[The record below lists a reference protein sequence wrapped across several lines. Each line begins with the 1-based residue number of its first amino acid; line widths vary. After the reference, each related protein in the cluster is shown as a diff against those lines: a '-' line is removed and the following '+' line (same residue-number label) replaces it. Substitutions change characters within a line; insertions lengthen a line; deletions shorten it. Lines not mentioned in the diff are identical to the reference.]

1 MRKSGSFSAQW
12 RRSVLCASVSVAALT
27 SISDT
32 ALAQACRSEL
42 GSLFCD
48 GLITRDAIPIDAIA
62 PVLNTVPP
70 VVDAVTPPQGGIVDP
85 KVLNS
90 LDALLR
96 KVGDVGGGAV
106 VQTLATLGQ
115 TVNAVA
121 MVAGGLS
128 QNIIAEALEGDMVPD
143 HTALAPISVS
153 TPGAIDSLFMVSG
166 YKALR
171 HDGFDISSSFAP
183 VDGKTP
189 GFDEQNYGLTVAGRF
204 DGSELLGAA
213 PHSVT
218 LGVLG
223 NYTHTDIDVDGV
235 GGGKGGSADIDS
247 WSVGAYGLVTD
258 GGKYGLVT
266 VVGTFGSPQTSNFV
280 IPAEAE
286 FNNFAFATSAVAGV
300 LIPMG
305 GTTKLDLRGGL
316 NYIYGESDD
325 YRDSAGILFSDGLL
339 EEFSGTVSAR
349 LFSVMHFDSYNIR
362 PFIQSGLTHRFSY
375 ENELTIDGVDFSFDD
390 DDTSV
395 FARAGFDFDIGKSTQ
410 AYLAVRGDASE
421 DFQAIAAQV
430 GVTFRLD

>member
-12 RRSVLCASVSVAALT
+12 RRSLLCASVSAAALM
-27 SISDT
+27 SVSGA
-32 ALAQACRSEL
+32 ALAQTCGREVISPQL
-42 GSLFCD
+42 CD
-48 GLITRDAIPIDAIA
+48 VPRIPITD
-62 PVLNTVPP
+62 VVPIIGDSNQQEGP
-70 VVDAVTPPQGGIVDP
+70 VDP
-85 KVLNS
+85 KVLS
-90 LDALLR
+90 RLEELLR
-96 KVGDVGGGAV
+96 KVGEGSGGAV

-121 MVAGGLS
+121 MVASGLS

-183 VDGKTP
+183 ADGGKTP

-204 DGSELLGAA
+204 DGSDILGAA

-266 VVGTFGSPQTSNFV
+266 VVGTFGAPKTASNLV

-286 FNNFAFATSAVAGV
+286 FNNFGFATSAVAGV
-300 LIPMG
+300 LVPMG
-305 GTTKLDLRGGL
+305 GATKLDLRGGF
-316 NYIYGESDD
+316 NYVYGESED
-325 YRDSAGILFSDGLL
+325 YRDSLGILFSDGRL

-375 ENELTIDGVDFSFDD
+375 ENELTIDGEDFSFDD
-390 DDTSV
+390 SDTSV
-395 FARAGFDFDIGKSTQ
+395 FARAGFDFDIGRTTQ

-421 DFQAIAAQV
+421 DFEAIAAQV

>member
-1 MRKSGSFSAQW
+1 
-12 RRSVLCASVSVAALT
+12 
-27 SISDT
+27 
-32 ALAQACRSEL
+32 
-42 GSLFCD
+42 
-48 GLITRDAIPIDAIA
+48 
-62 PVLNTVPP
+62 
-70 VVDAVTPPQGGIVDP
+70 
-85 KVLNS
+85 
-90 LDALLR
+90 LR
-96 KVGDVGGGAV
+96 KVGEGSGGAV

-121 MVAGGLS
+121 MVASGLS

-183 VDGKTP
+183 ADGGKTP

-204 DGSELLGAA
+204 DGSDILGAA

-286 FNNFAFATSAVAGV
+286 FNNFGFATSAVAGV
-300 LIPMG
+300 LVPMG
-305 GTTKLDLRGGL
+305 GATKLDLRGGF
-316 NYIYGESDD
+316 NYVYGESED
-325 YRDSAGILFSDGLL
+325 YRDSAGILFSDGRL

-362 PFIQSGLTHRFSY
+362 PFVQTGLTHRFSY
-375 ENELTIDGVDFSFDD
+375 ENELTIDGEDFSFDD
-390 DDTSV
+390 ADTSV
-395 FARAGFDFDIGKSTQ
+395 FARAGFDFDIGRTTQ

-421 DFQAIAAQV
+421 DFEAIAAQV